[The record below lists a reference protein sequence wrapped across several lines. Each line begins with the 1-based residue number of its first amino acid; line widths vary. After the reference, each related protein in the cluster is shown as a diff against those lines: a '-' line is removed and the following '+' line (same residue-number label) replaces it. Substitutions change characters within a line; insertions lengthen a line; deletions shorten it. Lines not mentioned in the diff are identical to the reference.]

1 MTTAWNEDQLYSSK
15 KQDWET
21 PQALFDALHEEFGFG
36 LDAAA
41 TDENSKCFQ
50 YIASHSCDL
59 SQGWNT
65 IEGSLHF
72 DWARLVPGCTG
83 AVWLN
88 PPYGK
93 DIGKWIE
100 KAYRESLK
108 GCTVVVLTFVR
119 SDTKWWHDWA
129 MKAAEIRLIKGRI
142 KFEGAPSSAPAPS
155 CLLIFDESRRVP
167 QFTTVTDLPR
177 R

>member
-21 PQALFDALHEEFGFG
+21 PQALFDALHDEFDFG

-41 TDENSKCFQ
+41 NAENAKCFQ
-50 YIASHSCDL
+50 F
-59 SQGWNT
+59 
-65 IEGSLHF
+65 IEEDSLHAN
-72 DWARLVPGCTG
+72 WAYAVPGTH
-83 AVWLN
+83 AIWLN

-93 DIGKWIE
+93 DIGEWIE

>member
-21 PQALFDALHEEFGFG
+21 PQALFDALHDEFDFG

-41 TDENSKCFQ
+41 NAENAKCFQ
-50 YIASHSCDL
+50 F
-59 SQGWNT
+59 
-65 IEGSLHF
+65 IEEDSLHAN
-72 DWARLVPGCTG
+72 WALMVYGISS
-83 AVWLN
+83 VWLN

-93 DIGKWIE
+93 DIGEWIK

-129 MKAAEIRLIKGRI
+129 MKAAEIRLIKGRV

>member
-21 PQALFDALHEEFGFG
+21 PRALYRVLHEEFDFG

-41 TDENSKCFQ
+41 EPSGANSKCFQ
-50 YIASHSCDL
+50 FISED
-59 SQGWNT
+59 
-65 IEGSLHF
+65 SLDR
-72 DWARLVPGCTG
+72 DWATLVPGRH

-93 DIGKWIE
+93 DIGQWVE

-129 MKAAEIRLIKGRI
+129 MKAAEIRLIKGRV
-142 KFEGAPSSAPAPS
+142 KFVGATASAPAPS
-155 CLLIFDESRRVP
+155 CLLIFDEGRRIP

-177 R
+177 S

>member
-21 PQALFDALHEEFGFG
+21 PQALFDALHDEFDFG

-41 TDENSKCFQ
+41 TAENAKCFRF
-50 YIASHSCDL
+50 IEEDSHP
-59 SQGWNT
+59 
-65 IEGSLHF
+65 EGSTVEDDIYGNVGALHA
-72 DWARLVPGCTG
+72 DWASLGSWVGRSTQ

-100 KAYRESLK
+100 KAYRDYGHDIDNPDTPLEAGLQY
-108 GCTVVVLTFVR
+108 FV
-119 SDTKWWHDWA
+119 D
-129 MKAAEIRLIKGRI
+129 
-142 KFEGAPSSAPAPS
+142 
-155 CLLIFDESRRVP
+155 FDKP
-167 QFTTVTDLPR
+167 GGFIGKHK
-177 R
+177 